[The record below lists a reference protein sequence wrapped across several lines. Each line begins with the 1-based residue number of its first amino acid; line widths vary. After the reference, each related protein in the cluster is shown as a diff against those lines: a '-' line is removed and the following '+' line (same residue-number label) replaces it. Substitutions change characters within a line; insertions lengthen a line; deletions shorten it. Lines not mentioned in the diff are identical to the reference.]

1 MEKKKQNITRLIA
14 SAVLGIKP
22 SAEEQ
27 KILDDWLKN
36 NTRNQRVF
44 EEVQTLRDAD
54 EILEL
59 ERKGYPLHM
68 ATRVLQQIEENQK
81 HSKHYWIKWI
91 SGVAAVL
98 AVTIFILT
106 WSHDKSIK
114 QPLAQSESTEQ
125 IVPGKVE
132 AILTLANG
140 EKLHIT
146 DTTNIEILH
155 NKLVTSDSTT
165 YNTLTVPPAGE
176 FFYTLSDGTQVWIN
190 SDSELQFPA
199 NFETSKRQVKLRGE
213 AFFNV
218 THNQQRPFVVSLS
231 EGDITVYGTRFNVSN
246 YEDSDLS
253 AVLVEGC
260 IGFCS
265 KHGDSVLLNPS
276 EQMIYKED
284 KDEISVKKVDTELY
298 TSWINH
304 RFVFKEQTLEEIMT
318 TLSRWYGFS
327 VRFAD
332 KDVRSIRL
340 SGRLNRYD
348 DIRVLLYSY
357 EEVANIHFDIQG
369 REIIISQK
377 DK

>member
-14 SAVLGIKP
+14 SAVLGIKL

-176 FFYTLSDGTQVWIN
+176 FFYMLSDGTQVWIN

-231 EGDITVYGTRFNVSN
+231 EGDR
-246 YEDSDLS
+246 
-253 AVLVEGC
+253 
-260 IGFCS
+260 
-265 KHGDSVLLNPS
+265 KSV
-276 EQMIYKED
+276 
-284 KDEISVKKVDTELY
+284 V
-298 TSWINH
+298 
-304 RFVFKEQTLEEIMT
+304 
-318 TLSRWYGFS
+318 
-327 VRFAD
+327 
-332 KDVRSIRL
+332 
-340 SGRLNRYD
+340 
-348 DIRVLLYSY
+348 
-357 EEVANIHFDIQG
+357 
-369 REIIISQK
+369 
-377 DK
+377 